1 MYNNLLS
8 YGDFIQLKNNCNS
21 KKLLEEINGFEWKRY
36 NPRKNVERYGLSV
49 TSENGELD
57 GKDLDSLYELSKETG
72 KVYSEDSFTSLT
84 PVYHKSKEV
93 QKLVDPYKPWLCRT
107 HFLNFRKGGYFPPHR
122 DSYKFG
128 EQKFM
133 RLIVPIKKCN
143 PSWLYF
149 MYEDKIL
156 NFNRGYTYF
165 LNTNKQH
172 HIFSFSNDSTMLVMN
187 IKCCKESIDKIFE
200 DILWK

>member
-1 MYNNLLS
+1 
-8 YGDFIQLKNNCNS
+8 
-21 KKLLEEINGFEWKRY
+21 
-36 NPRKNVERYGLSV
+36 
-49 TSENGELD
+49 
-57 GKDLDSLYELSKETG
+57 
-72 KVYSEDSFTSLT
+72 
-84 PVYHKSKEV
+84 
-93 QKLVDPYKPWLCRT
+93 
-107 HFLNFRKGGYFPPHR
+107 
-122 DSYKFG
+122 
-128 EQKFM
+128 M

-172 HIFSFSNDSTMLVMN
+172 HIFSFSDDSTMLVMN
-187 IKCCKESIDKIFE
+187 IKCCKEAIDKIFE